1 MPHMT
6 KPDRIPLFPL
16 DVVLLPDMALP
27 LNIFEPRYKTMV
39 RHCLG
44 KQLEFGIVLAT
55 NQTVAK
61 VGCTAEITLKIK
73 DYPDGR
79 MDILTG
85 GRSVFQLA
93 EVLEEKEYY
102 EGMVEY
108 FDEDRAAQDPGKEA
122 RLIEVFEQCHGL
134 LFGRA
139 WGDRD
144 LDRAAT
150 LAFRMM
156 ARLPTDLEQRQALLE
171 MRTENERREF
181 LLGWLAKF
189 LPRLADRQRARHR
202 AGGNGHA
209 LN

>member
-1 MPHMT
+1 MPHMN

-27 LNIFEPRYKTMV
+27 LHIFEPRYKTMV
-39 RHCLG
+39 HDCLG
-44 KQLEFGIVLAT
+44 KQLEFGIALAT
-55 NQTVAK
+55 SQAVAK
-61 VGCTAEITLKIK
+61 VGCTAEIVERIK

-79 MDILTG
+79 MDILAG
-85 GRSVFQLA
+85 GHSVFRLT
-93 EVLEEKEYY
+93 EILEEKEYN
-102 EGMVEY
+102 EGIVEY
-108 FDEDRAAQDPGKEA
+108 FDEDVTAQDPGKEA
-122 RLIEVFEQCHGL
+122 RLLEVFEQCHML

-144 LDRAAT
+144 RGPAAT
-150 LAFRMM
+150 LAFRMT
-156 ARLPTDLEQRQALLE
+156 ARLPTDLEQRQVLLE
-171 MRTENERREF
+171 MPTENERREF

-189 LPRLADRQRARHR
+189 LPRLADRKRARHR